1 MTDTVYYCDDGSFD
15 CNKQCKY
22 NSGITLD
29 AGANGKVFSCNNS
42 AHVLKEDTTHDR
54 TDKINTQK
62 SLALQGEFNFISWAI
77 GDEKDKYKNVAKMHR
92 VKCADNTKEETKCET
107 IATQPNEIK
116 LDKTKVVIE
125 KIIPL
130 KSYVERFIETKCTA
144 KAEKVCKQ
152 QGQEGKYDNVLSVVT
167 MGFKMTLID
176 KLKDAINDLHE
187 LGYCHNDL
195 KPGNIGVSGN
205 NQIKFIDMGTAVP
218 ITKEHKDKYYNIKET
233 DLSFGHTV
241 IYDAPMFLQWITH
254 DIHRDNWAIGCVIYD
269 IVNDFEEELF
279 YDQNVHS
286 AAKTLMTTNKGTL
299 RDRIDEKLNAIVQKN
314 NGFTENH
321 KTTILEQMMALM
333 EPTLHESLTMFDT
346 VKVVNGDLVYTEEET
361 VSQQTTPVALPL
373 EKPKPKLNRFVVV
386 EESSEVNTQPI
397 KKGRFQICNGGGSGG
412 SSKPKKAGAN
422 SNACSSKI
430 IPGIQTDQDGEYMYI
445 TDPQA
450 YKQYL
455 IRKFPKPPPQPN
467 SQGGGKKKHNT
478 GKLIT
483 KERYDKEK
491 KKLSKNVSH
500 VRKYNTSKG
509 FVYYLFKK
517 S

>member
-1 MTDTVYYCDDGSFD
+1 VYYCDDGSFD
-15 CNKQCKY
+15 CNKQCNY

-29 AGANGKVFSCNNS
+29 AGANGKVYLCNNS

-54 TDKINTQK
+54 TDSDPNTL
-62 SLALQGEFNFISWAI
+62 SLQGEFNFIDWEPN
-77 GDEKDKYKNVAKMHR
+77 DNNKDKYKNVAKMHR
-92 VKCADNTKEETKCET
+92 VKCNNEEETKCET
-107 IATQPNEIK
+107 KTTEPNAIK
-116 LDKTKVVIE
+116 LDKTRVVIE

-130 KSYVERFIETKCTA
+130 KTYVEWFIGKKCKA
-144 KAEKVCKQ
+144 KAEKVCQ
-152 QGQEGKYDNVLSVVT
+152 QQELKGNYDNVLSAVT
-167 MGFKMTLID
+167 MGFKMTLIE
-176 KLKDAINDLHE
+176 KLKEAINELHN

-195 KPGNIGVSGN
+195 KPGNIGVSGKN
-205 NQIKFIDMGTAVP
+205 EIKFIDMGTAVP
-218 ITKEHKDKYYNIKET
+218 ITDEHKEKYYMVKDT
-233 DLSFGHTV
+233 DLNHGHTV
-241 IYDAPMFLQWITH
+241 IYDAPIFLGNITH

-269 IVNDFEEELF
+269 IVNDFGDELF
-279 YDQNVHS
+279 YDQNVHKV
-286 AAKTLMTTNKGTL
+286 AKTLMMTNKTTL
-299 RDRIDEKLNAIVQKN
+299 SERINEKLESIVQKN

-321 KTTILEQMMALM
+321 KTTILEQMMVLM

-346 VKVVNGDLVYTEEET
+346 VKVVNGDLVYTQEET
-361 VSQQTTPVALPL
+361 VAQQTTPVAQVQSTTTP
-373 EKPKPKLNRFVVV
+373 PKKANRFVVV
-386 EESSEVNTQPI
+386 EEEISKENTQPI

-467 SQGGGKKKHNT
+467 SQGGGKTKHNA

-491 KKLSKNVSH
+491 KKLSRNVSH